1 MKTTLKAI
9 KAHMQE
15 LSDPERAGHSRRYFK
30 TGIGDYGEGDLFFGI
45 RVPVLRKL
53 VRQYRGL
60 PIPLY
65 LKLLQSKYHEERL
78 LALLLLV
85 DGFAKGNEQDKETI
99 YSSYLGNTQYINNW
113 DLVDSSAHHIV
124 GAYLKN
130 RDRQPLY
137 DLVISESLWERRIAI
152 ISTFHFIQYDQ
163 FEDTLKLVEMLLTD
177 QEDLIH
183 KATGWALRVVG
194 NRNREV
200 EEAFLVKHYRRM
212 PRTMLRYAI
221 ERFEEGNRQKYLKG
235 KV

>member
-1 MKTTLKAI
+1 M
-9 KAHMQE
+9 
-15 LSDPERAGHSRRYFK
+15 
-30 TGIGDYGEGDLFFGI
+30 
-45 RVPVLRKL
+45 
-53 VRQYRGL
+53 
-60 PIPLY
+60 
-65 LKLLQSKYHEERL
+65 
-78 LALLLLV
+78 
-85 DGFAKGNEQDKETI
+85 
-99 YSSYLGNTQYINNW
+99 
-113 DLVDSSAHHIV
+113 DSSAHHIV